1 MAKEEPTPPRPEIV
15 AAIQAALAEPGML
28 RKVVGFARKRVFVL
42 RRFGVGVH
50 LDADDLVHQVVVD
63 TLSGVLTW
71 DPDKV
76 ALLTHLCGA
85 ISGRTAKL
93 IDRQKPA
100 APESLIDRAVAATL
114 IEPRDRLAPKDRID
128 PVAVRGSMVELD
140 PVGTTVWRRDA
151 VRKVKDYLFRVAGEK
166 GDEEVQFILMA
177 YEQGAEGRSAI
188 AEATGLTPAQVT
200 NARKRLDRYIRDMP
214 QELAEDA

>member
-1 MAKEEPTPPRPEIV
+1 LAKDEATPPRPEVV

-28 RKVVGFARKRVFVL
+28 RKVVGFARKRVFLL
-42 RRFGVGVH
+42 RRFGVGIH
-50 LDADDLVHQVVVD
+50 LDADDLAHQVVVD
-63 TLSGVLTW
+63 TWSGVLTW

-93 IDRQKPA
+93 IERHKPA
-100 APESLIDRAVAATL
+100 APESVIDRAVAAAL
-114 IEPRDRLAPKDRID
+114 VEPRDPAAPKDRVD
-128 PVAVRGSMVELD
+128 PAAVRGSMVERD
-140 PVGTTVWRRDA
+140 PVGTTVWRRD
-151 VRKVKDYLFRVAGEK
+151 VLRKVKDYLIRVAGEN
-166 GDEEVQFILMA
+166 GDEEVQYVLIA
-177 YEQGAEGRSAI
+177 YEQGVEGRSAI

-214 QELAEDA
+214 AELAEDA